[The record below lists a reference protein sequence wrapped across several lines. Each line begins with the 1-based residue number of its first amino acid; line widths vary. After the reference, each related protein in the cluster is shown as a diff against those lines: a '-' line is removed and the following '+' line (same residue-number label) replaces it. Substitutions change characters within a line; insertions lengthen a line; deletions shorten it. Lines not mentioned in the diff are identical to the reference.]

1 MPATILS
8 EPILHPDEGRRL
20 RVNLV
25 VLIAAQ
31 ALYVLMASIDLTLT
45 GLVGYRIAPSHALAT
60 LPYALIFI
68 AGTISP
74 SPAALLMA
82 RAGRRTGFM
91 VGAAFAA
98 VGGLVSV
105 WAVATHDFLLFCA
118 GTALVGAYQGF
129 AVYYRYAA
137 ADDTPA
143 ERRPRVISYVVG
155 AGVVAAVGGPFI
167 AIGSRHLLAATYAG
181 SYAVIS
187 LLALATI
194 VVLLPL
200 RMPPAAGE
208 ERDERGVVESAGAPR
223 RPLRAVLSQGVFL
236 VGVAGMAIGYF
247 VMMLLMT
254 VAPIAGEMSHHSTE
268 QGAMVIQWHLIGM
281 FAPSLASGILV
292 ARLGAEQVLA
302 VGTAVAVLATTVD
315 LVGTSQLN
323 LLLALGGIGVAWN
336 LMQVAGTTMVVQS
349 YRPAERIGTQAAA
362 ESSTAVAAT
371 LGALCSGVLL
381 DTIGWRSLNVVAL
394 CALALP
400 TALAIWYLA
409 GPRRLGLAR
418 GATSSTR

>member
-1 MPATILS
+1 
-8 EPILHPDEGRRL
+8 
-20 RVNLV
+20 
-25 VLIAAQ
+25 
-31 ALYVLMASIDLTLT
+31 MASIDLTLT
-45 GLVGYRIAPSHALAT
+45 GLVGYRIAPTHALAT
-60 LPYALIFI
+60 LPYALIFV
-68 AGTISP
+68 AGTITP

-91 VGAAFAA
+91 VGATFAA
-98 VGGLVSV
+98 LGGVVSV
-105 WAVATHDFLLFCA
+105 FAVATHDFLLFCA

-137 ADDTPA
+137 ADDTLP

-187 LLALATI
+187 LLALVTI

-200 RMPPAAGE
+200 RMPPAEREAVE
-208 ERDERGVVESAGAPR
+208 EVSVSR
-223 RPLRAVLSQGVFL
+223 RPLRAVLTQGVFL

-292 ARLGAEQVLA
+292 ARLGAPQVLA
-302 VGTAVAVLATTVD
+302 VGTALAVLATTVD

-323 LLLALGGIGVAWN
+323 FLVALAGVGVAWN

-349 YRPAERIGTQAAA
+349 YGPAEWTGTQAAA

-381 DTIGWRSLNVVAL
+381 DTIGWQTLNVVAL
-394 CALALP
+394 CTLALP
-400 TALAIWYLA
+400 ASLALWYI
-409 GPRRLGLAR
+409 GRPRLVGLAR

>member
-1 MPATILS
+1 MPAS
-8 EPILHPDEGRRL
+8 NEPIFHPDDGQRL
-20 RVNLV
+20 RANLG

-31 ALYVLMASIDLTLT
+31 GLYVLMASIDLTLT

-60 LPYALIFI
+60 LPYALIFV

-91 VGAAFAA
+91 VGATFAA
-98 VGGLVSV
+98 LGGLVSV

-137 ADDTPA
+137 ADDAPP

-187 LLALATI
+187 LLALVTI

-200 RMPPAAGE
+200 RMPTAGRE
-208 ERDERGVVESAGAPR
+208 GPDERAAVEGAGATR
-223 RPLRAVLSQGVFL
+223 RPLRTVLTQGVFL

-254 VAPIAGEMSHHSTE
+254 VAPIAGEMHHHSTE
-268 QGAMVIQWHLIGM
+268 QGAMVIQWHLVGM

-292 ARLGAEQVLA
+292 ARLGAPQVLG
-302 VGTAVAVLATTVD
+302 VGTTLAVLATTID

-323 LLLALGGIGVAWN
+323 FLVALAGVGVAWN

-349 YRPAERIGTQAAA
+349 YGPAEWTGTQAAA

-381 DTIGWRSLNVVAL
+381 DTMGWQTLNVVAL
-394 CALALP
+394 CTLALP
-400 TALAIWYLA
+400 ASLAIWYI
-409 GPRRLGLAR
+409 GRPRLVGLAR

>member
-1 MPATILS
+1 MPMVSSRA
-8 EPILHPDEGRRL
+8 

-25 VLIAAQ
+25 SLIAAQ
-31 ALYVLMASIDLTLT
+31 GLYVLMSSIDLTLT

-74 SPAALLMA
+74 PPAALLMA

-91 VGAAFAA
+91 VGAVFAA

-105 WAVATHDFLLFCA
+105 WAVGTHDFLLFCA
-118 GTALVGAYQGF
+118 GTALVGTYQGF

-137 ADDTPA
+137 ADDTPP
-143 ERRPRVISYVVG
+143 ERRSHVISYVVG
-155 AGVVAAVGGPFI
+155 AGVVAAIGGPFI

-187 LLALATI
+187 LFALATI
-194 VVLLPL
+194 AVLLPL
-200 RMPPAAGE
+200 RMPPPARE
-208 ERDERGVVESAGAPR
+208 EREGRGTEGATPRR
-223 RPLRAVLSQGVFL
+223 RPLRAVLTQGVFL

-292 ARLGAEQVLA
+292 ARLGAPQVLA
-302 VGTAVAVLATTVD
+302 VGTALAVLATTVD

-323 LLLALGGIGVAWN
+323 FLLALAGVGVAWN

-349 YRPAERIGTQAAA
+349 YRPDERTGTQAAA

-371 LGALCSGVLL
+371 LGALGSGVLL
-381 DTIGWRSLNVVAL
+381 DTVGWRSLNVVAL
-394 CALALP
+394 CTLALP
-400 TALAIWYLA
+400 ASLAIWYI
-409 GPRRLGLAR
+409 GRPRLVGLAR
-418 GATSSTR
+418 DATSSTR

>member
-1 MPATILS
+1 MPMIS
-8 EPILHPDEGRRL
+8 SRE

-25 VLIAAQ
+25 SLIAAQ
-31 ALYVLMASIDLTLT
+31 GLYVLMASIDLTLT

-74 SPAALLMA
+74 TPAALLMA

-91 VGAAFAA
+91 VGAVFAA

-105 WAVATHDFLLFCA
+105 WGVGTHDFLLFCT

-137 ADDTPA
+137 ADDTPP
-143 ERRPRVISYVVG
+143 ERRSHVISYVVG

-167 AIGSRHLLAATYAG
+167 AIGSRHLLATTYAG

-187 LLALATI
+187 LLALVTI
-194 VVLLPL
+194 AVLLPL
-200 RMPPAAGE
+200 HMPPPARE
-208 ERDERGVVESAGAPR
+208 ERHVRAMAGR
-223 RPLRAVLSQGVFL
+223 RPLRAVLTQGVFL

-254 VAPIAGEMSHHSTE
+254 VAPIAGEMSHHSAE

-292 ARLGAEQVLA
+292 ARLGAPQVLA
-302 VGTAVAVLATTVD
+302 VGTALAVLATTVD

-323 LLLALGGIGVAWN
+323 FLLALAGIGIAWN
-336 LMQVAGTTMVVQS
+336 LMQVAGTTMVVES
-349 YRPAERIGTQAAA
+349 YRPEERAGTQAAA

-371 LGALCSGVLL
+371 LGALGSGVLL

-394 CALALP
+394 CTLALP
-400 TALAIWYLA
+400 ASLALWYI
-409 GPRRLGLAR
+409 GRPRLVGLR
-418 GATSSTR
+418 DATSSTR